1 MKKILIGLFVIL
13 FSIEGFSQVID
24 KIEAVIGN
32 ELILSSDIE
41 SQYLQ
46 YLSQGYTEKGEVKCQ
61 IIQDILYQKLLT
73 HQAKVDSVEVSE
85 KEVNKEL
92 ERRLSSF
99 ISQLGSQE
107 AMEEYFGKS
116 ILEVKEE
123 FYDEIENQLLSQ
135 RMQSQIT
142 SSISVTPQEVRN
154 LFDQLKKENELPLI
168 PSQIEISQVVK
179 IPEISLEEKS
189 RIRKKLINFR
199 ERINKGEDFKVL
211 ATLYSDDI
219 ESAKNGGELGFV
231 SRGDL
236 VTEFEAAAFALK
248 GDEIS
253 EIVETSYGYHIIQLI
268 ERRGEQINVRHIL
281 MKAKVSSESLLIA
294 KQELEKINT
303 LLKSGELTFEEA
315 AKNHSDDVS
324 KNNGGLLINPST
336 SSSLFTTESLPDDV
350 RYSAEKLE
358 EGEISSVNLFT
369 MNDGTKAYRIIKINK
384 KIEEHTANL
393 TDDYSKIHDY
403 AVNSKKQLEIVSWID
418 KMIDE
423 TYIRFE
429 DLILECELSKNWIK

>member
-1 MKKILIGLFVIL
+1 MKKILIGLFVIF

-32 ELILSSDIE
+32 ELILTSDIE

-154 LFDQLKKENELPLI
+154 LFDELKQENQLPLI
-168 PSQIEISQVVK
+168 PTQIEISQIVK

-199 ERINKGEDFKVL
+199 EKINKGEDFKVL

-248 GDEIS
+248 LDEIS

-336 SSSLFTTESLPDDV
+336 SSSLFTTESLPADV

-369 MNDGTKAYRIIKINK
+369 MNDGKKAYRIIKINK

-418 KMIDE
+418 RMIDK
-423 TYIRFE
+423 TYIRLE

>member
-32 ELILSSDIE
+32 ELILTSDIE

-73 HQAKVDSVEVSE
+73 HQAKVDSIEVSE

-219 ESAKNGGELGFV
+219 ESARNGGELGFV

-236 VTEFEAAAFALK
+236 VTEFESAAFALK

-281 MKAKVSSESLLIA
+281 MKAKFSSESLLIA
-294 KQELEKINT
+294 KQELEKINI
-303 LLKSGELTFEEA
+303 LLKSGKLTFEEA
-315 AKNHSDDVS
+315 SKNHSDDVS
-324 KNNGGLLINPST
+324 KNNGGLLINPTT
-336 SSSLFTTESLPDDV
+336 SSSLFTTESLPVDV

-418 KMIDE
+418 KMIDK
-423 TYIRFE
+423 TYIRLE

>member
-32 ELILSSDIE
+32 ELILTSDIE

-46 YLSQGYTEKGEVKCQ
+46 YLSQGYTEKGEIKCQ

-253 EIVETSYGYHIIQLI
+253 EIIETSYGYHIIQLI

-281 MKAKVSSESLLIA
+281 MKAKFSSESLLIA

-336 SSSLFTTESLPDDV
+336 SSSLFTTESLPADV

-418 KMIDE
+418 KMIDK
-423 TYIRFE
+423 TYIRLE

>member
-32 ELILSSDIE
+32 ELILTSDIE

-135 RMQSQIT
+135 RLQSQIT

-154 LFDQLKKENELPLI
+154 LFDEL
-168 PSQIEISQVVK
+168 
-179 IPEISLEEKS
+179 
-189 RIRKKLINFR
+189 
-199 ERINKGEDFKVL
+199 
-211 ATLYSDDI
+211 
-219 ESAKNGGELGFV
+219 
-231 SRGDL
+231 
-236 VTEFEAAAFALK
+236 
-248 GDEIS
+248 
-253 EIVETSYGYHIIQLI
+253 
-268 ERRGEQINVRHIL
+268 
-281 MKAKVSSESLLIA
+281 
-294 KQELEKINT
+294 KQENLQ
-303 LLKSGELTFEEA
+303 
-315 AKNHSDDVS
+315 
-324 KNNGGLLINPST
+324 
-336 SSSLFTTESLPDDV
+336 
-350 RYSAEKLE
+350 KL
-358 EGEISSVNLFT
+358 N
-369 MNDGTKAYRIIKINK
+369 
-384 KIEEHTANL
+384 
-393 TDDYSKIHDY
+393 
-403 AVNSKKQLEIVSWID
+403 
-418 KMIDE
+418 
-423 TYIRFE
+423 
-429 DLILECELSKNWIK
+429 

>member
-1 MKKILIGLFVIL
+1 MKKILIGLFIIL

-32 ELILSSDIE
+32 ELILTSDIE

-154 LFDQLKKENELPLI
+154 LFDKLKKENELPLI

-281 MKAKVSSESLLIA
+281 MKAKVSSESLLKA
-294 KQELEKINT
+294 KQELEKINI

-336 SSSLFTTESLPDDV
+336 ASSLFTTESLPADV
-350 RYSAEKLE
+350 RYSAEKLK

-418 KMIDE
+418 KMIDK
-423 TYIRFE
+423 TYIRLE

>member
-32 ELILSSDIE
+32 ELILTSDIE

-154 LFDQLKKENELPLI
+154 LFDELKQENELPLI
-168 PSQIEISQVVK
+168 PTQIEISQVVK

-336 SSSLFTTESLPDDV
+336 SSSLFTTESLPADV

-358 EGEISSVNLFT
+358 EGKISSVNLFT

-418 KMIDE
+418 KMIDK

>member
-32 ELILSSDIE
+32 ELILTSDIE

-369 MNDGTKAYRIIKINK
+369 MNDGTKAYRIK

>member
-1 MKKILIGLFVIL
+1 M
-13 FSIEGFSQVID
+13 
-24 KIEAVIGN
+24 
-32 ELILSSDIE
+32 
-41 SQYLQ
+41 
-46 YLSQGYTEKGEVKCQ
+46 
-61 IIQDILYQKLLT
+61 
-73 HQAKVDSVEVSE
+73 
-85 KEVNKEL
+85 
-92 ERRLSSF
+92 
-99 ISQLGSQE
+99 
-107 AMEEYFGKS
+107 
-116 ILEVKEE
+116 EVKEE

-154 LFDQLKKENELPLI
+154 LFDELKQENQLPLI
-168 PSQIEISQVVK
+168 PTQIEISQIVK

-199 ERINKGEDFKVL
+199 EKINKGEDFKVL

-248 GDEIS
+248 LDEIS

-336 SSSLFTTESLPDDV
+336 SSSLFTTESLPADV

-418 KMIDE
+418 RMIDK
-423 TYIRFE
+423 TYIRLE

>member
-32 ELILSSDIE
+32 ELILTSDIE

>member
-32 ELILSSDIE
+32 ELILTSDIE

-253 EIVETSYGYHIIQLI
+253 EIIETSYGYHIIQLI

-281 MKAKVSSESLLIA
+281 MKAKFSSESLLIA

-315 AKNHSDDVS
+315 VKNHSDDVS

-336 SSSLFTTESLPDDV
+336 SSSLFTTESLPADV

-418 KMIDE
+418 KMIDK

>member
-32 ELILSSDIE
+32 ELILTSDIE

-369 MNDGTKAYRIIKINK
+369 MNDGTKAYRIIKI
-384 KIEEHTANL
+384 EEHTANL

>member
-32 ELILSSDIE
+32 ELILTSDIE

-73 HQAKVDSVEVSE
+73 HQAKVDSIEVSE

-336 SSSLFTTESLPDDV
+336 SSSLFTTESLPADV

-418 KMIDE
+418 KMIDK
-423 TYIRFE
+423 TYIRLE

>member
-32 ELILSSDIE
+32 ELILTSDIE

-294 KQELEKINT
+294 KQELERINT

-418 KMIDE
+418 KMIDK

>member
-1 MKKILIGLFVIL
+1 MKKILIGLFVIF

-32 ELILSSDIE
+32 ELILTSDIE

-154 LFDQLKKENELPLI
+154 LFDELKQENQLPLI
-168 PSQIEISQVVK
+168 PTQIEISQIVK

-199 ERINKGEDFKVL
+199 EKINKGEDFKVL

-248 GDEIS
+248 LDEIS

-336 SSSLFTTESLPDDV
+336 SSSLFTTESLPADV

-418 KMIDE
+418 RMIDK
-423 TYIRFE
+423 TYIRLE

>member
-32 ELILSSDIE
+32 ELILTSDIE

-73 HQAKVDSVEVSE
+73 HQAKVDSIEVSE

-154 LFDQLKKENELPLI
+154 LFDELKQENELPLI
-168 PSQIEISQVVK
+168 PTQIEISQVVK

-336 SSSLFTTESLPDDV
+336 SSSLFTTESLPADV

-418 KMIDE
+418 KMIDK
-423 TYIRFE
+423 TYIRLE

>member
-32 ELILSSDIE
+32 ELILTSDIE

-154 LFDQLKKENELPLI
+154 LFGQLKKENELPLI

-336 SSSLFTTESLPDDV
+336 SSSLFTTESLPADV

-418 KMIDE
+418 KMIDK

>member
-32 ELILSSDIE
+32 ELILTSDIE

-336 SSSLFTTESLPDDV
+336 SSSLFTTESLPADV
-350 RYSAEKLE
+350 RYSAEKLK
-358 EGEISSVNLFT
+358 EGQISSVNLFT

-418 KMIDE
+418 KMIDK